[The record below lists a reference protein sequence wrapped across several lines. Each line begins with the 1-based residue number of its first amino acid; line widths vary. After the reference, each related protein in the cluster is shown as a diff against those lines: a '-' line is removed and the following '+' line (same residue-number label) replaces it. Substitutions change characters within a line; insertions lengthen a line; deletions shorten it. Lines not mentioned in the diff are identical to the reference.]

1 MLVIGK
7 LVQIQLKNYCNLC
20 NEKKN
25 FFFTKI
31 KHLKQ
36 NKNYLNSNYI
46 LITT

>member
-7 LVQIQLKNYCNLC
+7 LVQIQLKNYCNC
-20 NEKKN
+20 AMKKN
-25 FFFTKI
+25 IFFTKI

-36 NKNYLNSNYI
+36 NKNYLNRNYI